1 MNDMLREYQDQLN
14 DLYEMTKRMAWG
26 SAITRDAIEIAKK
39 LLNICIKQA
48 ELIDSLYEQ
57 IESERRLP

>member
-1 MNDMLREYQDQLN
+1 MDDMLREYQDQLN

-26 SAITRDAIEIAKK
+26 SAITRDAIGIAKK

>member
-26 SAITRDAIEIAKK
+26 SAITRDAIGIAKK
-39 LLNICIKQA
+39 LLRICVMQ
-48 ELIDSLYEQ
+48 EETIDSLCKQ
-57 IESERRLP
+57 LQNERRLP